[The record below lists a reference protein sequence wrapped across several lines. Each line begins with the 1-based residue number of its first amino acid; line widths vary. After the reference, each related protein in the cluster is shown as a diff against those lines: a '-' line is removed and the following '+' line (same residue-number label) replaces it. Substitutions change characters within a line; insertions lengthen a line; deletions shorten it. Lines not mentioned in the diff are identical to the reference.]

1 MPDPAR
7 APITALRSSHD
18 RLVRIAGGLAEETA
32 RTMSYCTEWTIAQ
45 VYSHLGS
52 GAEIAIDALRAAVE
66 HREPMSR
73 DDYPKIW
80 AAWNDRPP
88 TEQVA
93 QAVRA
98 DTALVEAYEGYSDEE
113 LSAARV
119 LLFGMLDVDGPG
131 LARFRLPELAIHT
144 WDVAVALDPAARVL
158 PDAVE
163 LIIDDLPGRMGWLGK
178 PQGRSWSITV
188 ETTGP
193 PRTFTLT
200 SGEAVTLA
208 PGGTAD
214 GGTADG
220 GTAGGGAPDGVLRLP
235 AEAFLR
241 LTYGRLDDANL
252 DGTDASDSRVTLA
265 ELRATFPGL

>member
-1 MPDPAR
+1 MPAPAR
-7 APITALRSSHD
+7 APIAALRSSHD
-18 RLVRIAGGLAEETA
+18 RLARIAAGLGGESAG
-32 RTMSYCTEWTIAQ
+32 TMSYCTEWTIAQ

-52 GAEIAIDALRAAVE
+52 GAEIALDALRAAVE
-66 HREPMSR
+66 HRDPMSR

-80 AAWNDRPP
+80 EAWNNRPP
-88 TEQVA
+88 MEQVTE
-93 QAVRA
+93 AVRA
-98 DTALVEAYEGYSDEE
+98 DTALVEAYEGYGDEE
-113 LSAARV
+113 LAAARV
-119 LLFGMLDVDGPG
+119 LLFGMLDLDGHG

-144 WDVAVALDPAARVL
+144 WDVAVTVDPAARVL

-163 LIIDDLPGRMGWLGK
+163 QILDDLPGRMSWLGK

-193 PRTFTLT
+193 ARTFTLT
-200 SGEAVTLA
+200 SGEAVTLV
-208 PGGTAD
+208 PGGGEAD
-214 GGTADG
+214 
-220 GTAGGGAPDGVLRLP
+220 DGVLRLP

-252 DGTDASDSRVTLA
+252 DSTDAGDSQVTLD